1 MTTDLSIFFF
11 LFIISSLE
19 ALLARAGDL
28 QKINLSETAITD
40 AILDRLVLLP
50 KLQNLDLSGTVSSES
65 NF

>member
-28 QKINLSETAITD
+28 QKINLSEIAITD